1 MPYFVYNSTSPSE
14 KGTDFYIGES
24 RLKCLKNVCMLDGR
38 GTPIFFT
45 VSSLS
50 YTRLT
55 EASLL
60 VSPPVVTA
68 WLLAAQLL
76 EYWHLGCANVFQ

>member
-1 MPYFVYNSTSPSE
+1 
-14 KGTDFYIGES
+14 
-24 RLKCLKNVCMLDGR
+24 MLDGR